1 MNFRHKSTK
10 RHREA
15 GVAMLIAIFALLLIS
30 VIAIAL
36 IVSSGTETAL
46 AKNYRTST
54 SAYYAGLA
62 GLEEARGRLLWR
74 NPTYVNNV
82 IPGFMSPSGT
92 PAMTLSQVLYILN
105 PAGAEVVDPTDLSS
119 PYADNEYLSEFNIPI
134 TAATVQ
140 TITSVSGSGG
150 IPGPQFKWVR
160 ITPATEQSLAPPLG
174 LDVDND
180 GSVDKVSPLYY
191 DPMNISKVSGTPR
204 PGLITVPTP
213 SAVQALEITAL
224 AVIPPNTQKL
234 LQYVVVP
241 GTLNLSFPSALTLD
255 GNSVVYKAPTTN
267 PNWFSINGDDNTVSR
282 TCATPLVLPSPYA
295 IGYTNAADAPN
306 IVSAT
311 IPNPGNY
318 TGTTLPP
325 APPTPSVGPAIVPG
339 PGAPAGAP
347 PGVSLPPGARTPS
360 SLDSLVQTITQSA
373 DVILTPAVAGTAVT
387 GGQMPAA
394 MNASNPMNIVVQGD
408 LDLTS
413 WHNQGYGLLL
423 VTGTL
428 TYDPDAS
435 WYGIVLVIGKGLVVG
450 ANAGTGRIQGAMFV
464 AQTRDPATGNL
475 LADPN
480 LGPASVD
487 FSALNPSAPMGIY
500 YDSCWINTALRPPTY
515 QVLSFREITLN

>member
-1 MNFRHKSTK
+1 
-10 RHREA
+10 
-15 GVAMLIAIFALLLIS
+15 MLIAIFALLLIS

-92 PAMTLSQVLYILN
+92 PAMALSQVLYIRN
-105 PAGAEVVDPTDLSS
+105 PAGAEVVDPTDSS
-119 PYADNEYLSEFNIPI
+119 NPYADNEYLQEFGIPV
-134 TAATVQ
+134 ASATVQ
-140 TITSVSGSGG
+140 IIDSVSGSGG

-160 ITPATEQSLAPPLG
+160 ITPATEISLAPPLG
-174 LDVDND
+174 LDVNND
-180 GSVDKVSPLYY
+180 HYSDPTSLLYY
-191 DPMNISKVSGTPR
+191 DPTHISAVTGLAK
-204 PGLITVPTP
+204 PGLMPNP
-213 SAVQALEITAL
+213 PLPPAPQLQALEITAL

-234 LQYVVVP
+234 LQYVVIP
-241 GTLNLSFPSALTLD
+241 ATLNLSFPSALTLD
-255 GNSVVYKAPTTN
+255 GNNVVYKAPTTN

-311 IPNPGNY
+311 ILNPGNY

-325 APPTPSVGPAIVPG
+325 SPPTPSVGPAAGVGLP
-339 PGAPAGAP
+339 PVAPAGAP
-347 PGVSLPPGARTPS
+347 PGVPLPLGAQTPS
-360 SLDSLVQTITQSA
+360 SLDSVVQTITQSA
-373 DVILTPAVAGTAVT
+373 DVILTPAVAGTPVT

-394 MNASNPMNIVVQGD
+394 MNPSNPMNIVVQGD

-480 LGPASVD
+480 LGPASVN

-515 QVLSFREITLN
+515 QVLSFREIPTN

>member
-1 MNFRHKSTK
+1 
-10 RHREA
+10 
-15 GVAMLIAIFALLLIS
+15 MLIAIFALLLIS

-92 PAMTLSQVLYILN
+92 PAMTLAQVLYILN
-105 PAGAEVVDPTDLSS
+105 PAGGEVVDPTDLSGS
-119 PYADNEYLSEFNIPI
+119 NPYADNEYLSEFNIPI

-160 ITPATEQSLAPPLG
+160 ITPATEKSLG
-174 LDVDND
+174 MDVNND
-180 GSVDKVSPLYY
+180 GFIDPISLLYY
-191 DPMNISKVSGTPR
+191 DPTHISAVTGLAK
-204 PGLITVPTP
+204 PGLMPNP
-213 SAVQALEITAL
+213 PLPPAPQLQALEITAL

-241 GTLNLSFPSALTLD
+241 ATLNLSFPSALTLD
-255 GNSVVYKAPTTN
+255 GNNVVYKAPTAN
-267 PNWFSINGDDNTVSR
+267 AALFFVNGDDNTVGR
-282 TCATPLVLPSPYA
+282 TCATPLVFPSPYA

-306 IVSAT
+306 IVAAT
-311 IPNPGNY
+311 APNQANY
-318 TGTTLPP
+318 TGTALPP
-325 APPTPSVGPAIVPG
+325 SPPTPSVGPAAGVGLP
-339 PGAPAGAP
+339 PVAPAGAP
-347 PGVSLPPGARTPS
+347 PGVPVPPGAQTPS
-360 SLDSLVQTITQSA
+360 SLDSVVQTITQSA
-373 DVILTPAVAGTAVT
+373 DVILTPPVAGTPVT

-480 LGPASVD
+480 LGPASVN
-487 FSALNPSAPMGIY
+487 FSAVDPSAPMGIY